1 MEVAISRPCQTLPA
15 RDIGLL
21 TLQYRFWFCA
31 LPCGAD
37 KPNPMTDS
45 RDTAN
50 SAEDAGTTER
60 PGIWNLALPSILGN
74 LSFTL
79 VGLVQTR
86 VVGELGTEA
95 LAAVGAGQRIFF
107 LMQAVL
113 MAVSIGT
120 TALVARSWGAN
131 DRMEAGR
138 VTSASLVFGCGLA
151 LPITLIGFVFAPQ
164 LAAAF
169 GLENEAWQLAAD
181 NIRWTSVFNLAFAVT
196 IIISAAMRAAG
207 DAWTPL
213 WVSAGI
219 NIINIPLLYILA
231 FGYWGLPALGVIGVA
246 VASGLS
252 FCLGGAFLVLLWL
265 SKRIELPAVTDGLM
279 ARDRLR
285 RLFDIGYPAG
295 LEQLVIQAGF
305 IGFLVIIGHFY
316 GTAAFAAYNV
326 GVNVLLVA
334 ITIGLGFSIASSTLV
349 GQHLGAGDPEGASR
363 AGWRCMGYAVLA
375 MVGIG
380 ALSMAQAEPLVLI
393 FVDEPETV
401 ELAVSFVYVLG
412 AMMPFMAVDWAL
424 AGGLRGAGDTR
435 FPLIA
440 TIVGLIIV
448 RLGLAAIA
456 TALGL
461 SVVWVY
467 AALMGDYITKAAM
480 LGWRFYR
487 GRWKKVIPA

>member
-1 MEVAISRPCQTLPA
+1 MP
-15 RDIGLL
+15 D
-21 TLQYRFWFCA
+21 
-31 LPCGAD
+31 
-37 KPNPMTDS
+37 PMTDTHDKRS
-45 RDTAN
+45 
-50 SAEDAGTTER
+50 SAEDAGASKR

-107 LMQAVL
+107 LMQAVM

-120 TALVARSWGAN
+120 TALVARAWGAN
-131 DRMEAGR
+131 DRDEAGR
-138 VTSASLVFGCGLA
+138 VTTASLALACGVA
-151 LPITLIGFVFAPQ
+151 LPITFVGFVFAGP

-169 GLENEAWQLAAD
+169 GLENEAWHLAED
-181 NIRWTSVFNLAFAVT
+181 NIRWMSIFNFAMAVT
-196 IIISAAMRAAG
+196 AIISAAMRAAG

-213 WVSAGI
+213 WVAAGV
-219 NIINIPLLYILA
+219 NVINIPLLYVLT
-231 FGYWGLPALGVIGVA
+231 FGWWGLPALGVIGVA
-246 VASGLS
+246 LASGLS
-252 FCLGGAFLVLLWL
+252 FCIGGAFLCWLWL
-265 SKRIELPAVTDGLM
+265 AGRIDLPAVREGAFSGPRM
-279 ARDRLR
+279 R
-285 RLFDIGYPAG
+285 RLLDIGYPAG
-295 LEQLVIQAGF
+295 VEQFVIQAGF

-349 GQHLGAGDPEGASR
+349 GQNLGAGDPDGASR
-363 AGWRCMGYAVLA
+363 AGWRCTAYAVLA

-424 AGGLRGAGDTR
+424 GGGLRGAGDTR
-435 FPLIA
+435 FPLLA
-440 TIVGLIIV
+440 TIIGLIVV

-467 AALMGDYITKAAM
+467 AALMGDYITKASM
-480 LGWRFYR
+480 LAWRFYR
-487 GRWKKVIPA
+487 GRWKKALQA